1 MYVYGFYFV
10 NTMNPLPTQHT
21 IENHLLKICVI
32 LMEECDIF
40 LRFHKHMF
48 LPIQATCHMKQML
61 AVINMYM
68 VHMLGKFVL

>member
-48 LPIQATCHMKQML
+48 LPIQATCHMK
-61 AVINMYM
+61 
-68 VHMLGKFVL
+68 

>member
-32 LMEECDIF
+32 LMEECGIF

-48 LPIQATCHMKQML
+48 LPIQS
-61 AVINMYM
+61 YM
-68 VHMLGKFVL
+68 